1 MDERLYKAA
10 MEGNTETLIKLIQT
24 DPLILE
30 RTPITPHLETPL
42 HVATMLG
49 HESFAVELLNRKPG
63 LAGQLDRQSSS
74 PLHLAAAG
82 GHVAIAK
89 RLLMVDPDMCFA
101 LDRDGRNPIHIAA
114 AMGRVDALREMVR
127 VRPESARERVKRGG
141 GRSGGTVLHLCVEYG
156 RFEALKIVLEDLNFD
171 KDLVNGVDQ
180 NGNTVLHLAVADKQV
195 ETTEYLLS
203 LIGIIDLNVV
213 NAAGMKPMDI
223 LIQRRTDS
231 SDLEI
236 EESLK
241 RAGAFVGASSFHKT
255 TPKRG
260 LLSSSPQKDLTTNVI
275 LNKWLNE
282 REDWLERKR
291 SGLMVVASL
300 IATMAFQAGV
310 NPPNSIWQETQTLD
324 TRNSKD
330 LRHYLTKAI
339 NHLKNSE
346 RFYLINTTSF
356 IASLSIILLL
366 MNGLPLKRKFFV
378 WVLMVVTWIA
388 ITAIALS
395 YTVVVIISTPPN
407 KKETTIDAMV
417 GITVFAWICLMALL
431 LVGHTLRLI
440 VKMIRVLFNLVKWVI
455 GASFRRRKRDNN
467 IRF

>member
-1 MDERLYKAA
+1 
-10 MEGNTETLIKLIQT
+10 
-24 DPLILE
+24 
-30 RTPITPHLETPL
+30 
-42 HVATMLG
+42 
-49 HESFAVELLNRKPG
+49 
-63 LAGQLDRQSSS
+63 
-74 PLHLAAAG
+74 
-82 GHVAIAK
+82 
-89 RLLMVDPDMCFA
+89 
-101 LDRDGRNPIHIAA
+101 
-114 AMGRVDALREMVR
+114 
-127 VRPESARERVKRGG
+127 
-141 GRSGGTVLHLCVEYG
+141 
-156 RFEALKIVLEDLNFD
+156 
-171 KDLVNGVDQ
+171 
-180 NGNTVLHLAVADKQV
+180 
-195 ETTEYLLS
+195 
-203 LIGIIDLNVV
+203 
-213 NAAGMKPMDI
+213 MKPMDI

-310 NPPNSIWQETQTLD
+310 NPPNNVWQEIQTPD

-366 MNGLPLKRKFFV
+366 MSGLPLKRKFFV

-395 YTVVVIISTPPN
+395 YTVAVIISTPPN
-407 KKETTIDAMV
+407 KKETIDAMV

>member
-24 DPLILE
+24 DPLILD
-30 RTPITPHLETPL
+30 RTPITPLLETPL

-49 HESFAVELLNRKPG
+49 HESFVVELLNRKPG

-89 RLLMVDPDMCFA
+89 CLVMVDPDMCSA

-114 AMGRVDALREMVR
+114 AMGRVDVLREMVR
-127 VRPESARERVKRGG
+127 VRPESARERVKWGG

-156 RFEALKIVLEDLNFD
+156 RFEALKIVLEELNFD

-213 NAAGMKPMDI
+213 NVAGMRPMDI

-260 LLSSSPQKDLTTNVI
+260 LVSSSPQKDLTTNVMI
-275 LNKWLNE
+275 LNKLLNE

-310 NPPNSIWQETQTLD
+310 NPPTNVWKEIQTPD

-339 NHLKNSE
+339 NYLKNSE

-366 MNGLPLKRKFFV
+366 MSGLPLKFV

-395 YTVVVIISTPPN
+395 YTVAVIISTPLD
-407 KKETTIDAMV
+407 KKETIDAMV

-455 GASFRRRKRDNN
+455 RASFRRRKRDNN

>member
-10 MEGNTETLIKLIQT
+10 MEGNTETLINLIQT
-24 DPLILE
+24 DPLILD

-63 LAGQLDRQSSS
+63 LARQLDRQSSS

-89 RLLMVDPDMCFA
+89 RLVIVDPDMCSA

-114 AMGRVDALREMVR
+114 AMGRVDVLREMVR
-127 VRPESARERVKRGG
+127 VRPDSARERVKRGG
-141 GRSGGTVLHLCVEYG
+141 RSCGTVLHLCVEYC
-156 RFEALKIVLEDLNFD
+156 RFEALKILLEDLNFD
-171 KDLVNGVDQ
+171 KDLVNGVDE

-213 NAAGMKPMDI
+213 NVAGMTPTDI
-223 LIQRRTDS
+223 LIQKRTDS

-241 RAGAFVGASSFHKT
+241 RAGAFVGASSFHKN

-275 LNKWLNE
+275 LNKLLNE

-310 NPPNSIWQETQTLD
+310 NPPNNVWQETRTLD

-339 NHLKNSE
+339 NYLKNSE

-366 MNGLPLKRKFFV
+366 MSGLPLKRRFFV

-395 YTVVVIISTPPN
+395 YTVAVIISTPPR
-407 KKETTIDAMV
+407 KEETIDAMV

-455 GASFRRRKRDNN
+455 GASFRRRKRDTN

>member
-1 MDERLYKAA
+1 
-10 MEGNTETLIKLIQT
+10 
-24 DPLILE
+24 
-30 RTPITPHLETPL
+30 
-42 HVATMLG
+42 
-49 HESFAVELLNRKPG
+49 
-63 LAGQLDRQSSS
+63 
-74 PLHLAAAG
+74 
-82 GHVAIAK
+82 
-89 RLLMVDPDMCFA
+89 
-101 LDRDGRNPIHIAA
+101 
-114 AMGRVDALREMVR
+114 
-127 VRPESARERVKRGG
+127 
-141 GRSGGTVLHLCVEYG
+141 
-156 RFEALKIVLEDLNFD
+156 
-171 KDLVNGVDQ
+171 
-180 NGNTVLHLAVADKQV
+180 
-195 ETTEYLLS
+195 
-203 LIGIIDLNVV
+203 
-213 NAAGMKPMDI
+213 MDI

-310 NPPNSIWQETQTLD
+310 NPPNNVWQEIQTPD

-366 MNGLPLKRKFFV
+366 MSGLPLKRKFFV

-395 YTVVVIISTPPN
+395 YTVAVIISTPPN
-407 KKETTIDAMV
+407 KKETIDAMV

>member
-1 MDERLYKAA
+1 

-89 RLLMVDPDMCFA
+89 RLLMVDPDACYA

-114 AMGRVDALREMVR
+114 AMGRVDVLREMVR

-141 GRSGGTVLHLCVEYG
+141 RSCGTVLHLCVEYG
-156 RFEALKIVLEDLNFD
+156 RFEALKIVLEDLSFD

-195 ETTEYLLS
+195 ESNKGE
-203 LIGIIDLNVV
+203 
-213 NAAGMKPMDI
+213 
-223 LIQRRTDS
+223 RRTTANHTDS
-231 SDLEI
+231 WED
-236 EESLK
+236 ESLPTIEVPGSVSIPI
-241 RAGAFVGASSFHKT
+241 RPRPRLTSRSHAPTGTSPIAQIPLRFLTGKT
-255 TPKRG
+255 RKNPKHT
-260 LLSSSPQKDLTTNVI
+260 KDQ
-275 LNKWLNE
+275 E
-282 REDWLERKR
+282 EDWLERKR

-310 NPPNSIWQETQTLD
+310 NPPNNVWQEIQTPD

-366 MNGLPLKRKFFV
+366 MSGLPLKRKFFV

-395 YTVVVIISTPPN
+395 YTVAVIISTPPN
-407 KKETTIDAMV
+407 KKETIDAMV